1 MNKRMAAQ
9 DKMII
14 ADLKKII
21 ESVASNAAAGNT
33 LVAQDIES
41 PSVVR
46 ARFSVA
52 NRTKLAPNM
61 IN

>member
-52 NRTKLAPNM
+52 NRPS
-61 IN
+61 